1 MSTHP
6 KRTDFEAL
14 SEEQRRAL
22 VIYLLGSA
30 AYENLFQFYT
40 GKGMAYHPDSGF
52 TSQLRDAL
60 LETYYSVFIDA
71 QAHAVDDF
79 VITVQLFE
87 NLRHFMKDYDYLL
100 EQLAEENGQRN
111 IIRFATAIRQAAE
124 GVVSSKY

>member
-30 AYENLFQFYT
+30 AWENLFQYYT
-40 GKGMAYHPDSGF
+40 GKGMAYNPDSGF
-52 TSQLRDAL
+52 TGQLRDAL
-60 LETYYSVFIDA
+60 LESYYSVFIDA

-87 NLRHFMKDYDYLL
+87 NLRHFMKDYDFLL
-100 EQLAEENGQRN
+100 EQLAEENGRKK
-111 IIRFATAIRQAAE
+111 IMHFATAIRHATDL
-124 GVVSSKY
+124 VVSSEY